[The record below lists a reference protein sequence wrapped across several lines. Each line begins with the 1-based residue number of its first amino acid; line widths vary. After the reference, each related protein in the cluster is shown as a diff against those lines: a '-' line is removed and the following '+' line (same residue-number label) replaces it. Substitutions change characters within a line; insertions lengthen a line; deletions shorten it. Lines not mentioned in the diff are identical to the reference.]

1 MTIQSPAPTAPS
13 FARPAPGTFAR
24 AVLRVALVA
33 GTLDIVGAHLHQWL
47 ASGRP
52 PATLLKTIV
61 GGAVGRERALEGGVG
76 MMALG
81 LFFHYLIAAAFTL
94 FFFLL
99 YPHVSLLR
107 KHRVLVGAAY
117 ALFAWSVMNYV
128 VLPLSALPRR
138 PPDYT
143 NPNTYIGWG
152 VLILAIG
159 LPIAFGAARFYHRR
173 PAGVSRSS

>member
-1 MTIQSPAPTAPS
+1 MAQ
-13 FARPAPGTFAR
+13 PAPGALVK
-24 AVLRVALVA
+24 AVLLVTAVA

-52 PATLLKTIV
+52 PATLLKTIA
-61 GGAVGRERALEGGVG
+61 GGAVGRARALEGGVG

-81 LFFHYLIAAAFTL
+81 LFFHYLIAGAFTL
-94 FFFLL
+94 FFFQL
-99 YPHVSLLR
+99 YPHVPLLR
-107 KHRVLVGAAY
+107 KNRYLVGAGY
-117 ALFAWSVMNYV
+117 ALFAWSVMNYL

-159 LPIAFGAARFYHRR
+159 LPIAFGAARFYQRQ
-173 PAGVSRSS
+173 PAGVLRSR